1 MSRPP
6 NRDHARL
13 PPALPDPL
21 PARPAGWS
29 RRGWLWGAGAL
40 GAGAL
45 GAAAATSCGGGGA
58 DHTGPNAPQAVD
70 WPAGRLPPGPRRV
83 AWVFGSGGPRG
94 FVHVGVLKAL
104 AELGLAP
111 DLVVG
116 ASVGALVATF
126 YAGGLGAARIEQ
138 LALDLQPWQFLRWN
152 LGGAERWRGDGL
164 ADLVNQA
171 LDHRPLQAL
180 PLPVACAVQRLRD
193 GAVLGFNQGDA
204 GLAVQAASSIE
215 GQMAPLTLRGERY
228 ADADLR
234 MPLPVRLARA
244 LGATRVL
251 AVDASA
257 REDSIPPD
265 AGAYRAADLHK
276 RALTAPDAASADLL
290 LHPAIGYWAGWSRDY
305 RARVIAAGYHS
316 TLAAAERLQALHRA

>member
-1 MSRPP
+1 MRSPP
-6 NRDHARL
+6 NRDDAPL
-13 PPALPDPL
+13 PL
-21 PARPAGWS
+21 PARLPGVR
-29 RRGWLWGAGAL
+29 RRGWLLGAVMPATAAL
-40 GAGAL
+40 GTAGLA
-45 GAAAATSCGGGGA
+45 GCDASDT
-58 DHTGPNAPQAVD
+58 DHSGPNVPQAVA
-70 WPAGRLPPGPRRV
+70 WPAGRLPPGPRRL

-104 AELGLAP
+104 VELGLAP
-111 DLVVG
+111 DLLVG
-116 ASVGALVATF
+116 ASVGALVATLHA
-126 YAGGLGAARIEQ
+126 AGLSAARIEQ

-152 LGGAERWRGDGL
+152 LAGPERWRGDGL
-164 ADLVNQA
+164 ADLVNQM

-193 GAVLGFNQGDA
+193 GAVLGFNHGDG
-204 GLAVQAASSIE
+204 GLAVQAASAIE
-215 GQMAPLTLRGERY
+215 GRMAPLTLRGERY

-257 REDSIPPD
+257 HEDSAPPD
-265 AGAYRAADLHK
+265 AAAYRAADLHK
-276 RALTAPDAASADLL
+276 RALTRPDATSADLL

-305 RARVIAAGYHS
+305 RERVIATGYRS
-316 TLAAAERLQALHRA
+316 TLAAATALRTLHRA

>member
-1 MSRPP
+1 MSSPP

-13 PPALPDPL
+13 LPAQPDPQ
-21 PARPAGWS
+21 PARSVDLS
-29 RRGWLWGAGAL
+29 RRGWLS

-45 GAAAATSCGGGGA
+45 GAAAATGCGGDA
-58 DHTGPNAPQAVD
+58 DDHNGPGAPQAVD
-70 WPAGRLPPGPRRV
+70 WPVGRLPPGPRRV

-104 AELGLAP
+104 AELRLAP

-116 ASVGALVATF
+116 ASVGALVATLH
-126 YAGGLGAARIEQ
+126 AAGLGVARIEE
-138 LALDLQPWQFLRWN
+138 LALNLQPWQFLRWN

-164 ADLVNQA
+164 ADLVNRT
-171 LDHRPLQAL
+171 LDHRRLQAL

-204 GLAVQAASSIE
+204 GLAVQAATAIE

-276 RALTAPDAASADLL
+276 RALTRPDAASADVL

-305 RARVIAAGYHS
+305 RARVIAAGYRS
-316 TLAAAERLQALHRA
+316 TLESAERLRALHQT

>member
-1 MSRPP
+1 MRNPP
-6 NRDHARL
+6 SHDDAL
-13 PPALPDPL
+13 APPAASGHLP
-21 PARPAGWS
+21 GVS
-29 RRGWLWGAGAL
+29 RRGWLQGTAALASVALAGCGAGDADH
-40 GAGAL
+40 
-45 GAAAATSCGGGGA
+45 GGA
-58 DHTGPNAPQAVD
+58 DAPQALA
-70 WPAGRLPPGPRRV
+70 WPAGRLRPGAKRV

-116 ASVGALVATF
+116 ASVGALVATLH
-126 YAGGLGAARIEQ
+126 AAGLGAARVEQ
-138 LALDLQPWQFLRWN
+138 LALDLQPWHFLRWN
-152 LGGAERWRGDGL
+152 LGGPERWRGDGL
-164 ADLVNQA
+164 ADLVNDA
-171 LDHRPLQAL
+171 LDHRPLQDL

-193 GAVLGFNQGDA
+193 GQVLGFNHGNA
-204 GLAVQAASSIE
+204 GLAVQAASAIE
-215 GQMAPLTLRGERY
+215 GRLAPLSLHGERY

-257 REDSIPPD
+257 HEDSIPAD
-265 AGAYRAADLHK
+265 AGEYRAADLHK
-276 RALTAPDAASADLL
+276 RALTRPDATSADLL

-305 RARVIAAGYHS
+305 RERVISAGYRA
-316 TLAAAERLQALHRA
+316 TLAEAEALRRLHQG

>member
-1 MSRPP
+1 MSSPP
-6 NRDHARL
+6 NRDDAPL
-13 PPALPDPL
+13 PPPGV
-21 PARPAGWS
+21 R
-29 RRGWLWGAGAL
+29 RRGWLL
-40 GAGAL
+40 GAVLLPGTAVLGTAALAGCGA
-45 GAAAATSCGGGGA
+45 SDA
-58 DHTGPNAPQAVD
+58 DHSGPNAPQAVA
-70 WPAGRLPPGPRRV
+70 WPAGRLPPGPRRL

-104 AELGLAP
+104 VELGLAP
-111 DLVVG
+111 DLLVG
-116 ASVGALVATF
+116 ASVGALVATLH
-126 YAGGLGAARIEQ
+126 AAGLGAARIEQ

-152 LGGAERWRGDGL
+152 LAGPERWRGDGL
-164 ADLVNQA
+164 ADLVNQV

-204 GLAVQAASSIE
+204 GLAVQAASAIE
-215 GQMAPLTLRGERY
+215 GRLAPLTVRGERY

-257 REDSIPPD
+257 HEDSSPAD
-265 AGAYRAADLHK
+265 AAAYRTADLHK
-276 RALTAPDAASADLL
+276 RALTRPDAARADLL
-290 LHPAIGYWAGWSRDY
+290 LHPAIGYWAGWTRDY
-305 RARVIAAGYHS
+305 RERVIATGYRS
-316 TLAAAERLQALHRA
+316 TLAAAAALRSLHQG